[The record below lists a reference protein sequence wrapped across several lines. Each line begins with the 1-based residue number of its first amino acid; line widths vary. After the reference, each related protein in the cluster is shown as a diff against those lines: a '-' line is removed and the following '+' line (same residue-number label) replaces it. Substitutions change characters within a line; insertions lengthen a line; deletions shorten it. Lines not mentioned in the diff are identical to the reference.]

1 MKPAQLQVRGVFCM
15 SMMSQWKAVGTGAR
29 ACFFFVL
36 LAVFFQAGK
45 AWTQQRADKIVFS
58 IPSRSIAAIDL
69 YIGKERG
76 FFRDEG
82 LDVDIVQIRGNGAIA
97 AALSG
102 QVQATNGIGTV
113 IRALERSEVPLK
125 VLTVSLKRNIF
136 WLVAKKDITS
146 ISQLKGKILGTTTFG
161 GSQHTA
167 ATRIIRKGGLDPD
180 KDLTVVVGGDVP
192 AQLQSLVTGVIDVAA
207 LSPPTII
214 LARDKFKLNIL
225 GSAMDDLANLQNGTA
240 VTEAFYRE
248 NRGLLKRI
256 LRARAKANQ
265 YFWENERGT
274 SEVLAKYQ
282 NADLAVAR
290 ESYRL
295 AKPAFTAD
303 GIPNPKEI
311 DEFLKA
317 DAELLKLKEPVAAS
331 KIFDFTLQR
340 EVNRELGIK

>member
-1 MKPAQLQVRGVFCM
+1 MLTMVLRALAAQFRARTMGLLLIALF
-15 SMMSQWKAVGTGAR
+15 SQ
-29 ACFFFVL
+29 L
-36 LAVFFQAGK
+36 DAGW
-45 AWTQQRADKIVFS
+45 AQGRHEKIVFS

-69 YIGKERG
+69 YVAKERG

-82 LDVDIVQIRGNGAIA
+82 LNVDIVQIRDNVAVA

-102 QVQATNGIGTV
+102 QVQATNGVGTV
-113 IRALERSEVPLK
+113 IRALERSEIPLK
-125 VLTVSLKRNIF
+125 VLTVSLKRNLF
-136 WLVAKKDITS
+136 WLVARKEITS

-167 ATRIIRKGGLDPD
+167 ATRLIRKGGIDPD

-192 AQLQSLVTGVIDVAA
+192 AQLQSLVSGVIDAAA
-207 LSPPTII
+207 LSPPTVI
-214 LARDKFKLNIL
+214 LARDKFNLNIL
-225 GSAMDDLANLQNGTA
+225 GSAMDDLSNLQNGTA
-240 VTEAFYRE
+240 VTEKYLRE
-248 NRGLLKRI
+248 NRDLLKRI
-256 LRARAKANQ
+256 LRARAKANR

-282 NADLAVAR
+282 NVDFAVAR

-303 GIPNPKEI
+303 GIPSQKEI
-311 DEFLKA
+311 EEFLKA

-331 KIFDFTLQR
+331 KIFDFSLQR
-340 EVNRELGIK
+340 EVNQELGMK